1 MKLVWL
7 SLVLSTAGEGV
18 SNSSKSETYAQRNG
32 LGTFLKQNTDH
43 VIALVPRMFEL

>member
-32 LGTFLKQNTDH
+32 LGTF
-43 VIALVPRMFEL
+43 FETKHGLRNRARSTYV